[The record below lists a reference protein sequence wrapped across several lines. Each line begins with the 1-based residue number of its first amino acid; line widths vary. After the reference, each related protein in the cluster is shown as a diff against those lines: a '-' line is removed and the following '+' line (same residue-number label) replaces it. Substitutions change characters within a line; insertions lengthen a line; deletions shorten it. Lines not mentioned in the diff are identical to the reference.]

1 MNRSTKP
8 KSVDQ
13 SSKDKSDKA
22 RAILAGALEVFTTH
36 GYAAASM
43 DRIASAAGVSKPTLY
58 SYFQDKEGL
67 FIALVQDLTR
77 SCEQMI
83 FNLQSAP
90 NLQIPPDQVLRQM
103 ATTVLE
109 NFSRNQP
116 LSTLMRLIIG
126 ESERFPELAKTF
138 VREVSKPLLERLSF
152 YLASQPQLQLS
163 DPMVTARV
171 FVGSLVHYLITQK
184 ILHGSEIVPLESD
197 RMIDGLIELIMAAGE
212 SR

>member
-13 SSKDKSDKA
+13 SGKDKSDKA

-152 YLASQPQLQLS
+152 YLASQPQLQLP

-171 FVGSLVHYLITQK
+171 FVGSIVHYLITQK
-184 ILHGSEIVPLESD
+184 ILYGDEILPLESD
-197 RMIDGLIELIMAAGE
+197 RMIDGLINLIMASDE

>member
-152 YLASQPQLQLS
+152 YLASQPQLQLP

-171 FVGSLVHYLITQK
+171 FVGSIVHYLITQK
-184 ILHGSEIVPLESD
+184 ILYGDEILPLESD
-197 RMIDGLIELIMAAGE
+197 RMIDGLINLIMASDE